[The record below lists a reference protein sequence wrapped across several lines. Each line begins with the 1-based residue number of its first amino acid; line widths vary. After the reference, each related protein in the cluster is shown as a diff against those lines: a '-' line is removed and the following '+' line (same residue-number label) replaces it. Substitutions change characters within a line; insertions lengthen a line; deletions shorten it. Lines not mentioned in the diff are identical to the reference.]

1 MTTYRVEVAGW
12 VTFEAPDDEA
22 AATTARGLH
31 LGYATE
37 VPVGVVP
44 DRGELVPSRPVALD

>member
-12 VTFEAPDDEA
+12 VTFEAPDEEA

-31 LGYATE
+31 LGYASET
-37 VPVGVVP
+37 PAGVVP
-44 DRGELVPSRPVALD
+44 DRGELAAARPEALD

>member
-12 VTFEAPDDEA
+12 VTFEAPDAEA